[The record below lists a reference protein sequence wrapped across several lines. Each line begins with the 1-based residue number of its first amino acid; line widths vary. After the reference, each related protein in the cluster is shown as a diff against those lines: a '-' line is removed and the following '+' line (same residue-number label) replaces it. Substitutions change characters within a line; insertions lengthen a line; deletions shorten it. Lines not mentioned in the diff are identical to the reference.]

1 MHFLYKYNFRGFL
14 LSGNAYVIWVVNVE
28 SHLINDMLCTLS
40 DGKHNTNSARNSVQ
54 LRMYYIHIIPPPV
67 PSSSPPPS
75 RRQGLLLAE
84 DEDVRQILRFWI
96 SRAINF
102 AVVIMP
108 FLLRAAVSKYPWQ
121 KSFSERNGSCI
132 FLWFPDLFLDLF
144 RSFGLTMKFH
154 VSSTITY
161 FVAPLQPARSSR
173 DYERQATAAAVAV
186 SYCLHQKAVFRH
198 VLQRINQPTNTAIQ
212 SASYNQP
219 TDAD

>member
-1 MHFLYKYNFRGFL
+1 MRRNWPFFKDSDWLILVFVHSAKPTAELENL
-14 LSGNAYVIWVVNVE
+14 AMSLS
-28 SHLINDMLCTLS
+28 L
-40 DGKHNTNSARNSVQ
+40 
-54 LRMYYIHIIPPPV
+54 
-67 PSSSPPPS
+67 SSP
-75 RRQGLLLAE
+75 GLSYDTKFVHIGWELRSSLVG
-84 DEDVRQILRFWI
+84 DTILG
-96 SRAINF
+96 
-102 AVVIMP
+102 V
-108 FLLRAAVSKYPWQ
+108 Q
-121 KSFSERNGSCI
+121 SEPAC
-132 FLWFPDLFLDLF
+132 
-144 RSFGLTMKFH
+144 RSFGLTIKFH